1 MTRDCKKCKH
11 YKQCLEWDCLK
22 DPNECEFYE
31 ELKIEDLNEED
42 LKKIDNLFKRFYE
55 MEFEEFREIVEM
67 ITKSDMNGI
76 KKQNDEDLKMILE
89 DFELWSRVKLALN
102 SSADHILNRS
112 MDWR

>member
-42 LKKIDNLFKRFYE
+42 LKKIDNLFKRLYE
-55 MEFEEFREIVEM
+55 MEFEDFKRVVEM
-67 ITKSDMNGI
+67 ITKSGMMYI
-76 KKQNDEDLKMILE
+76 PKKRNDEKDLKMILE
-89 DFELWSRVKLALN
+89 DFELWSRVKLAL
-102 SSADHILNRS
+102 SSNFENRQCNC
-112 MDWR
+112 